1 MTTMDEYQDI
11 KELLKP
17 HRTIVASDNLRQRVS
32 ELAVNKHRQATRR
45 QWLWGGASAAACM
58 AIALGCISL
67 LNTNYK
73 DTDCVV
79 YAEGKLLVG
88 EVAQTIAEADVTKMK
103 NFMQTIEAQRAAEE
117 AKVQQFLNHQNTQN
131 Q

>member
-1 MTTMDEYQDI
+1 MDEYQDI

-17 HRTIVASDNLRQRVS
+17 RRTIVASDKLRQRVS
-32 ELAVNKHRQATRR
+32 EVTADKRRQTAKR

-58 AIALGCISL
+58 AIVMGCISL

-79 YAEGKLLVG
+79 YAEGNMLIG
-88 EVAQTIAEADVTKMK
+88 EAAQTIAEADVAKME
-103 NFMQTIEAQRAAEE
+103 NFMQTIETQRAAEE
-117 AKVQQFLNHQNTQN
+117 AKVQQFMNHQNTQN
-131 Q
+131 R

>member
-1 MTTMDEYQDI
+1 MDEYQDI

-17 HRTIVASDNLRQRVS
+17 RRTIVASDKLRQRVS
-32 ELAVNKHRQATRR
+32 EMTADKQRQMAKR

-58 AIALGCISL
+58 AIVLGCISL

-79 YAEGKLLVG
+79 YAEGNMLIG
-88 EVAQTIAEADVTKMK
+88 EAAQTIAEADVAKME
-103 NFMQTIEAQRAAEE
+103 NFMQTIEVQRAAEE

-131 Q
+131 R